1 MKSTTTAEF
10 WAEDAKSIAERD
22 RLRVHGEHVSVTHNA
37 KPFTDLEDAAKAKQF
52 WLRFAAAAIAVCL
65 FVAWILSPRT
75 GAGRQ
80 GSEPQ
85 LATADERNK
94 IHSIAQTA
102 VNTGV
107 LLRIESNG
115 ERADVYVLE
124 PFKQA
129 TIDEKNFIIRIAYLD
144 AFGLAP
150 NATNDSRAM
159 AVIDGTTGERLKTV
173 DMNLIGLSW

>member
-1 MKSTTTAEF
+1 MKSSETAEF
-10 WAEDAKSIAERD
+10 WADDAAAIAERD
-22 RLRVHGEHVSVTHNA
+22 RGRIQHEPVSIRHNA
-37 KPFTDLEDAAKAKQF
+37 KPFTDIEDAAKAKQF
-52 WLRFAAAAIAVCL
+52 WIRFAAASIALCL

-80 GSEPQ
+80 QSEPQ

-94 IHSIAQTA
+94 IHSIARTA
-102 VNTGV
+102 VNEGV
-107 LLRIESNG
+107 LLRIESTG

-124 PFKQA
+124 PFKRA

-150 NATNDSRAM
+150 NADNDNRAM
-159 AVIDGTTGERLKTV
+159 AVIDGITGERLKTV